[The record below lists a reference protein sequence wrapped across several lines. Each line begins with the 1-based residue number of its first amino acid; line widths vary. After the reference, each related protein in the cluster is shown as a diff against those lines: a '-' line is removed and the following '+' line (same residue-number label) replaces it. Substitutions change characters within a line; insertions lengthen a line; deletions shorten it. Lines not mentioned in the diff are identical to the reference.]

1 MSQFQKDFPKFIQ
14 GDESVTAA
22 PKRFAAMWWL
32 LVLSTAIMATP
43 MHSFADSRVGI
54 SSAKASID
62 FRIVVPVVIRVIPV
76 AQPDQVVIDDRHI
89 ALGYI
94 DLDAGTSVKLTSN
107 NRSGYQLAARYDA
120 QLLSKV
126 EVRISSQNLTASS
139 GYGSM
144 RVASGLTV
152 DKLVPIGY
160 RMYLAPGVVAG
171 SYRWPV
177 ALAFSQVSA

>member
-1 MSQFQKDFPKFIQ
+1 MAIW
-14 GDESVTAA
+14 G
-22 PKRFAAMWWL
+22 WL
-32 LVLSTAIMATP
+32 LVMSIALLAMP
-43 MHSFADSRVGI
+43 KHSFTDSRVGI

-62 FRIVVPVVIRVIPV
+62 IRIVVPVVIRVISM
-76 AQPDQVVIDDRHI
+76 AQPDQVVIDESHI

-144 RVASGLTV
+144 RVVSGLTV
-152 DKLVPIGY
+152 DKLVPIAY
-160 RMYLAPGVVAG
+160 RMHLAPGVVAG
-171 SYRWPV
+171 YYRWPV
-177 ALAFSQVSA
+177 ALSFSQVSA